1 MEKQKMIKSVEL
13 HITNACTHKCPY
25 CYMNANMNPE
35 QIRHSDLK
43 VLEQIFKKL
52 KKANVET
59 VALLGG
65 DPVQHP
71 NIIEIL
77 QLIRNYGMKVS
88 IMSNTMDIYENEE
101 AANLIDNIDAT
112 FHGRNAKEHDTFC
125 GCSGAFELLLNNL
138 KFYNDKG
145 INVNVAINIIPQTY
159 DKIYEIIEA
168 VIKRGIHVDTVLTQ
182 RILPNG
188 RAAGKNI
195 WNASAEQV
203 NIALSQVVQAE
214 KDFGIDIG
222 VEDPY
227 PFCAIK
233 EEYHQYMRG
242 CPEGSTRLA
251 VGMNG
256 EVTKC
261 GADPH
266 FTQYNILKDS
276 LDYIWNISDL
286 FDDFREKN
294 FLPKECKACKYFE
307 RCGGGCP
314 ICCQN
319 CIISMKKI
327 RSLGV

>member
-1 MEKQKMIKSVEL
+1 MIKSVEL

-43 VLEQIFKKL
+43 VLEKIFTKL
-52 KKANVET
+52 EKANVET

-88 IMSNTMDIYENEE
+88 IMSNTMDIYEKEK

-112 FHGRNAKEHDTFC
+112 FHGRNAMEHDIFC
-125 GCSGAFELLLNNL
+125 ECSGAFELLLNNL

-145 INVNVAINIIPQTY
+145 VNVNVAVNIIPQTY

-168 VIKRGIHVDTVLTQ
+168 VIKRGIHVGTVLTQ

-188 RAAGKNI
+188 RAAEKNI

-233 EEYHQYMRG
+233 EEYHRYMHG

-266 FTQYNILKDS
+266 FTRYNILKDS
-276 LDYIWNISDL
+276 LEYIWNISDL
-286 FDDFREKN
+286 FDDFREKR
-294 FLPKECKACKYFE
+294 FLPKECKECKYFE

-319 CIISMKKI
+319 CIMSMKKI

>member
-1 MEKQKMIKSVEL
+1 MIKSVEL

-43 VLEQIFKKL
+43 VLEKIFIKL
-52 KKANVET
+52 EKANVET

-88 IMSNTMDIYENEE
+88 IMSNTMDIYEKEK

-112 FHGRNAKEHDTFC
+112 FHGRNAMEHDIFC
-125 GCSGAFELLLNNL
+125 ECSGAFELLLNNL

-145 INVNVAINIIPQTY
+145 VNVNVAVNIIPQTY

-168 VIKRGIHVDTVLTQ
+168 VIKRGIHVGTVLTQ

-188 RAAGKNI
+188 RAAERNI

-233 EEYHQYMRG
+233 EEYHRYMHG

-266 FTQYNILKDS
+266 FTRYNILKDS

-286 FDDFREKN
+286 FDDFREKS
-294 FLPKECKACKYFE
+294 FLPKECKECKYFE

-319 CIISMKKI
+319 CIMSMKKI